1 MTERQRNTIYW
12 ICDVLGVTYY
22 GGDNKSD
29 AWKFI
34 NKFIDRAREVQRERS
49 SYGAWGLSFFFGKPL
64 GSR

>member
-1 MTERQRNTIYW
+1 MSEKQRNCINW

-34 NKFIDRAREVQRERS
+34 NKFMDRAKEVQKERNFYS
-49 SYGAWGLSFFFGKPL
+49 SWGLSFFFGR
-64 GSR
+64 SI